1 MLNKEQQFQLKLAG
15 RRPKDPNL
23 GFPNPEL
30 DKLIAKIQ
38 AESPHFFWQES
49 ELHTRNFYSQPD
61 GLHRSEYNSYVMPN
75 QKTLFKEMK

>member
-49 ELHTRNFYSQPD
+49 ELHTRNFYSPV
-61 GLHRSEYNSYVMPN
+61 SYTHL
-75 QKTLFKEMK
+75 TLPTNREV